1 MSEAMN
7 WLPATRPTTNV
18 LMPRPWCTCKGSTGN
33 AIPMIRKPINTTVMI
48 GSNADV
54 TERAIAMDGSDVV
67 ADIVRHLQ
75 LIDRPDEILLRLR
88 RVAGRAAIPVGA
100 ALHVLSINCSIL
112 GFLKWIVSGVLVEN

>member
-1 MSEAMN
+1 M
-7 WLPATRPTTNV
+7 
-18 LMPRPWCTCKGSTGN
+18 
-33 AIPMIRKPINTTVMI
+33 NTTIMI

-100 ALHVLSINCSIL
+100 APHVLSILCS
-112 GFLKWIVSGVLVEN
+112 VLFF